1 MALWY
6 VASKVGQGRDRKGS
20 HGNAYSAVKPRAG
33 LWQGPLSFIDVD
45 VPTHQVHKGWSTNPW
60 DTCFLHCTLCS
71 LHEEKG
77 WVFSLADVASHLEFA
92 RPIELTANL
101 NLNTQLNK
109 ISCRDED
116 VLLTWDP
123 FEEWLQEKERLQVC
137 PATRSNSPR
146 LLKLQNITCLSY
158 TGHCGGTGTEVVSA
172 SVADTSVKTLS
183 VLIWNLCPLGAGY
196 CCIPTEVADIP

>member
-1 MALWY
+1 MA
-6 VASKVGQGRDRKGS
+6 
-20 HGNAYSAVKPRAG
+20 RATVFH
-33 LWQGPLSFIDVD
+33 WRD
-45 VPTHQVHKGWSTNPW
+45 VPTRQVHKGWSTNPW

-109 ISCRDED
+109 TSCRDED

-137 PATRSNSPR
+137 PATSSNSPR

-172 SVADTSVKTLS
+172 SVADTSVKTLCAHLKS
-183 VLIWNLCPLGAGY
+183 VSSGCRLSLHSHRGCRYTIGPVGNPCLSR
-196 CCIPTEVADIP
+196 VASGGLEIRQDT